1 MINDKKKVNKVL
13 NIERYKEK
21 LKKCKGVALD
31 CQIYKLRKECKEA
44 ESGFCLSNPCSA
56 CREDNIEWLLSE
68 YKEPTLTE
76 EEKAYLS
83 AVIKPFRNEV
93 LNIQKKSSF
102 CEWISIVMESQE
114 TINLPY
120 LKKSSGMYKGMEGN
134 RKYTIEE
141 LGL

>member
-1 MINDKKKVNKVL
+1 ML
-13 NIERYKEK
+13 NIEKYRDRLENYEIP
-21 LKKCKGVALD
+21 LDCYIREIREKCKEGNDSCGSKRCVE
-31 CQIYKLRKECKEA
+31 CRKE
-44 ESGFCLSNPCSA
+44 
-56 CREDNIEWLLSE
+56 NIEWLLSE
-68 YKEPTLTE
+68 APILNDAEKE
-76 EEKAYLS
+76 YLK